1 MVEIIPSILTASPQ
15 EAKELL
21 LKAEGVSERVQ
32 IDIVD
37 GVFAPGKTIDP
48 SAIAVFETNLSL
60 DFHLMTKEPIDWV
73 ERALHAGAERIIGQ
87 VELMTDQ
94 AAFVGKVQAGGTLV
108 GLALDIDTPVSR
120 IDKEIL
126 TSLDTVLVM
135 SVKAGQ
141 GGQKFDDR
149 ALDKIK
155 MLKKVKTKDETPF
168 RICVD
173 GGILPQNI
181 RKVVMVGADEVAIGR
196 RLFEGDIRENIEK
209 YAQD

>member
-15 EAKELL
+15 EAKEML
-21 LKAEGVSERVQ
+21 LKADEACGKAQ

-37 GVFAPGKTIDP
+37 GVFAANKTIDP
-48 SAIAVFETNLSL
+48 SAIAGFETNLSL

-94 AAFVGKVQAGGTLV
+94 AAFVGKVQEGGTLV

-135 SVKAGQ
+135 SVKAGE
-141 GGQKFDDR
+141 GGQQFDKR
-149 ALDKIK
+149 VMKKIK
-155 MLKKVKTKDETPF
+155 ILKEVKAKDETPF

-173 GGILPQNI
+173 GGITQENI
-181 RKVVMVGADEVAIGR
+181 KKVTLAGADEVAIGR
-196 RLFEGDIRENIEK
+196 RLFEGNIRENIEK